1 MIIEKLN
8 VAVVGV
14 GHVGL
19 PVAIAF
25 SKKYKVTGFD
35 INEKR
40 IKKLSDGFDETHQF
54 TREELGKAAIRFTND
69 PESLGE
75 AGFIIVAVPTPV
87 DGTGQ
92 PDLGQLKRAAR
103 TVGEYMKKAVV
114 VVFEST
120 VFPGATEEI
129 CIPLLEE
136 YSGLEAGVEFFVGY
150 SPERF
155 NPGERKTPITKI
167 RKVVAGQN
175 EAVLEFV
182 ASVYGSV
189 MDAGVF
195 KAKSIRVAEA
205 AKTIENT
212 QQDVNIALINEF
224 SMIFN
229 RLGIDTGDVLETA
242 GTKKSFLKFTPGFAG
257 GPRLGADSHYL
268 AYKANAV
275 GYHPE
280 IILASR
286 QVNAGM
292 SAYLVRTIA
301 KKMARRGLAA
311 KTRVTVLG
319 VSYREDHGDLRNSS
333 VIEAIWELEDYGF
346 EVQVADSC
354 ADPEEA
360 DRRYGLILTPEHQL
374 LPASVIILAI
384 PHTSYK
390 EAGWPM
396 IEKLLQS
403 QEGIVFDIKGVLS
416 QADKPSKIELWR
428 L

>member
-1 MIIEKLN
+1 MMIDKLD

-19 PVAIAF
+19 PVAVAF
-25 SKKYKVTGFD
+25 SKKYNVIGFD

-40 IKKLSDGFDETHQF
+40 IEKLIAGIDGTHQF
-54 TREELGKAAIRFTND
+54 SPEELMKAGIEFTDD
-69 PESLGE
+69 PAKLGE
-75 AGFIIVAVPTPV
+75 AGFIVIAVPTPV
-87 DGTGQ
+87 DGNDQ
-92 PDLGQLKRAAR
+92 PDLSLLKRAAK
-103 TVGEYMKKAVV
+103 TVGQHMKKAVV

-120 VFPGATEEI
+120 VFPGTTEEI

-136 YSGLEAGVEFFVGY
+136 YSGFESGVEFFVGY

-155 NPGERKTPITKI
+155 NPGERKIPITKI

-175 EAVLEFV
+175 DAVLEFV
-182 ASVYGSV
+182 AAVYGNV
-189 MDAGVF
+189 MDAGVY

-205 AKTIENT
+205 AKVIENT

-268 AYKANAV
+268 AHKAHTA

-286 QVNAGM
+286 RVNGGM
-292 SAYLVRTIA
+292 GRYLARTIA
-301 KKMARRGLAA
+301 KKLAKRGLAVR
-311 KTRVTVLG
+311 TRVTVLG
-319 VSYREDHGDLRNSS
+319 ISYKEDTSDLRNSS
-333 VIEAIWELEDYGF
+333 VIDVIWELEEYGF
-346 EVQVADSC
+346 EVQVSDSC
-354 ADPEEA
+354 AEPEEA
-360 DRRYGLILTPEHQL
+360 DRRFGLLLTPEQEL
-374 LPASVIILAI
+374 LPCSAVILAI
-384 PHTSYK
+384 PHTTYK
-390 EAGWPM
+390 EAGWPL
-396 IEKLLQS
+396 IERLLESGQ
-403 QEGIVFDIKGVLS
+403 GMVFDIKGVLNQS
-416 QADKPSKIELWR
+416 EKPPKIELWR

>member
-1 MIIEKLN
+1 MMIDNLV

-19 PVAIAF
+19 PVAVAF
-25 SKKYKVTGFD
+25 SKKYDVIGFD

-40 IKKLSDGFDETHQF
+40 IEKLKDGKDDTRQF
-54 TREELGKAAIRFTND
+54 QREELKGSGIHFTAD
-69 PESLGE
+69 PSRIGE
-75 AGFIIVAVPTPV
+75 AGFVIITVPTPL
-87 DGTGQ
+87 DENDQ
-92 PDLGQLKRAAR
+92 PDLTSLKRAAK
-103 TVGEYMKKAVV
+103 TVGQNMKKAAVI
-114 VVFEST
+114 VFEST
-120 VFPGATEEI
+120 VFPGTTEEI

-136 YSGLEAGVEFFVGY
+136 YSGFEAGGEFFVGY
-150 SPERF
+150 CPERF

-167 RKVVAGQN
+167 RKVVAGQS

-182 ASVYGSV
+182 AAVYGNV
-189 MDAGVF
+189 LDAGIF
-195 KAKSIRVAEA
+195 KAKSIRIAEA
-205 AKTIENT
+205 AKVIENT

-257 GPRLGADSHYL
+257 GPRLGTDSYYL
-268 AYKANAV
+268 AHKANAA
-275 GYHPE
+275 GYNPE
-280 IILASR
+280 IIMASR
-286 QVNAGM
+286 RVNDGM
-292 SAYLVRTIA
+292 GSYLACLIA

-311 KTRVTVLG
+311 GTRLTVLG
-319 VSYREDHGDLRNSS
+319 VSYKEDNGDLRNSG
-333 VIEAIWELEDYGF
+333 VIEVVWELEEYGF

-354 ADPEEA
+354 ADPGEA
-360 DRRYGLILTPEHQL
+360 DERYGLVLTPEQQL
-374 LPASVIILAI
+374 LPASAIILAI

-396 IEKLLQS
+396 IRGLLA
-403 QEGIVFDIKGVLS
+403 GGTGMVFDIKGVLNPTE
-416 QADKPSKIELWR
+416 KPMDIELWR

>member
-1 MIIEKLN
+1 MMIDKLD

-19 PVAIAF
+19 PVAVAF
-25 SKKYKVTGFD
+25 SKKYKVIGFD
-35 INEKR
+35 INER
-40 IKKLSDGFDETHQF
+40 RVAKLAAGNDSTRQF
-54 TREELGKAAIRFTND
+54 SSEELKKAGIEFTDD
-69 PESLGE
+69 PAKLNE
-75 AGFIIVAVPTPV
+75 AGFIIIAVPTPI
-87 DGTGQ
+87 DANDQ
-92 PDLGQLKRAAR
+92 PDLQMLKRAAQ
-103 TVGEYMKKAVV
+103 TVGKHMKKAAV

-120 VFPGATEEI
+120 VFPGTTEEI

-182 ASVYGSV
+182 ASVYSNV
-189 MDAGVF
+189 MDAGIF

-205 AKTIENT
+205 AKVIENT

-242 GTKKSFLKFTPGFAG
+242 GTKKTFLRFTPGFAG
-257 GPRLGADSHYL
+257 GPRLGADSQYL
-268 AYKANAV
+268 AHKAHAV
-275 GYHPE
+275 GYHAE

-286 QVNAGM
+286 RVNGGIG
-292 SAYLVRTIA
+292 SYLARTIA
-301 KKMARRGLAA
+301 KKLARRGLAA
-311 KTRVTVLG
+311 RTRVTVLG
-319 VSYREDHGDLRNSS
+319 ASYKEDNGDLRNSS
-333 VIEAIWELEDYGF
+333 VIDVIWELEEYGF
-346 EVQVADSC
+346 EVQVSDSY
-354 ADPEEA
+354 AAPEEA
-360 DRRYGLILTPEHQL
+360 DQRYGLILTPEEEL
-374 LPASVIILAI
+374 LPASAIILAI
-384 PHTSYK
+384 PHSSYK
-390 EAGWPM
+390 EAGWPL
-396 IEKLLQS
+396 IEKLLES
-403 QEGIVFDIKGVLS
+403 GKGMVFDVKGILS
-416 QADKPSKIELWR
+416 QAEKPRDIELWR